1 MNDKHKTGVGVTG
14 KGFVKGDPRINRTG
28 RPKNF
33 DQFRKMAQQIL
44 HEKVLGPDGNMI
56 TRVEALLRSWLRSKN
71 PLLQRALIEYAF
83 GKVPDKVE
91 TTGLEPKTTLVLH
104 YAHERGPDVIRD
116 MQPPDNRGSRRQ

>member
-1 MNDKHKTGVGVTG
+1 MNDKSQRKMPGGFTG
-14 KGFVKGDPRINRTG
+14 KGFVKGDPRINRRG
-28 RPKNF
+28 RPKYF

-83 GKVPDKVE
+83 GKVPDKV
-91 TTGLEPKTTLVLH
+91 VH
-104 YAHERGPDVIRD
+104 RS
-116 MQPPDNRGSRRQ
+116 RGSIHLRA